1 MPDEPSVPT
10 ATGGPVTEGPVA
22 ANAVDVVVVG
32 AGPAGAAAAHW
43 LARAGVEV
51 VLLEQRRMPRPKTCG
66 DVLSPRAV
74 RHLDEMGLGA
84 EVQRFHRHDGIRI
97 VAHDLTVDVPW
108 PDHPELVSHGCAVR
122 RPVLDELVAR
132 QSGRAGARV
141 HTGQRVEGPL
151 LRDGLL
157 EGVAVADRASGE
169 TYRLGA
175 RYVVVADGARSPLG
189 RALGTRRDHTFPQ
202 AMAVRGYYASPRH
215 DEPWLEVVVDLRD
228 RDAESLGGYG
238 WAFPLGDG
246 AVNVGV
252 GAMALGRSTR
262 HVQTDELLEQ
272 FAGTIAH
279 KWGLD
284 PHLPLQPPAGGR
296 LPMGGSVGPKSGPT
310 YVVVGDAA
318 ASVNPFSGEGIS
330 TAYETG
336 RMAAECV
343 IEALATGDGT
353 RLADYPR
360 RVDETYGLYNRTARL
375 FARAIE
381 HPSLVHELT
390 RVGIQSRSLLEWAVR
405 IMADML
411 RTNEV
416 GPAEAA
422 YRTAARVVRFMPD
435 SSTA

>member
-1 MPDEPSVPT
+1 MTAQPPVPEPHGGSLRTDPAAPDI
-10 ATGGPVTEGPVA
+10 
-22 ANAVDVVVVG
+22 VDVVVVG
-32 AGPAGAAAAHW
+32 AGPAGSAAAHW

-51 VLLEQRRMPRPKTCG
+51 VVLEQDELPRPKTCG

-74 RHLDEMGLGA
+74 RHLDEMGLGS
-84 EVQRFHRHDGIRI
+84 ETRRFHRHDGIRI
-97 VAHDLTVDVPW
+97 VAHEVTVDVPW

-122 RPVLDELVAR
+122 RGVLDELVAR
-132 QSGRAGARV
+132 QSARAGASLR
-141 HTGQRVEGPL
+141 TGQQVEGPL

-157 EGVAVADRASGE
+157 QGVSVLDRASGE
-169 TYRLGA
+169 TYPLGA
-175 RYVVVADGARSPLG
+175 RYVIVADGARSPLG

-202 AMAVRGYYASPRH
+202 AMAERGYYASPRH
-215 DEPWLEVVVDLRD
+215 AEPWLEVVIDLRD

-252 GAMALGRSTR
+252 GTLALGRSTR
-262 HVQTDELLEQ
+262 HVQTEGLLEQ
-272 FAGTIAH
+272 FASTIATP
-279 KWGLD
+279 WDLD
-284 PHLPLQPPAGGR
+284 PSSPLEPPAGGR
-296 LPMGGSVGPKSGPT
+296 LPMAGSVGPKSGPT
-310 YVVVGDAA
+310 WLVVGDAA

-330 TAYETG
+330 AAYETG
-336 RMAAECV
+336 RMAAETV
-343 IEALATGDGT
+343 VEALATGDGSK
-353 RLADYPR
+353 LADHTR

-381 HPSLVHELT
+381 HPSLISELT

-411 RTNEV
+411 RTDEL

-422 YRTAARVVRFMPD
+422 YRTAARVVRLMPD
-435 SSTA
+435 SSTS